1 MKHILFLL
9 LAISFNALADSITV
23 DPNIKPEQIIN
34 CTLPTEREDNAPLD
48 VSEILNIN
56 WYIGMASGDYMEK
69 IPTET
74 CQITLDLTQ
83 YADGKYYIAATTVD
97 TDFRESGY
105 SAESDMTVKRQTPP
119 ARMAAPAF
127 VR

>member
-1 MKHILFLL
+1 MKHTLFLL
-9 LAISFNALADSITV
+9 LAISFNVLADSITV

-34 CTLPTEREDNAPLD
+34 CTLPTEREDNTPLD

-56 WYIGMASGDYMEK
+56 WYIGTTSGDYIEK
-69 IPTET
+69 IPTEI
-74 CQITLDLTQ
+74 CQIILDVTQ
-83 YADGKYYIAATTVD
+83 YPDGKYYIAATTID
-97 TDFRESGY
+97 TDFRESVF
-105 SAESDMTVKRQTPP
+105 SIESDMTVKRQTPP